1 MIRGKALFNLV
12 NGAECQ
18 QKVFRVFSIVTPPKP
33 RPIPS
38 AMRAYDDRRR
48 DPQSEIHIFEVTKFL
63 RFMRQVVA
71 ARLRA
76 ARRGTRITAVSCT
89 PCYPPRVL
97 GCSADLRWLD
107 SAVGD
112 WKSTLRADRY
122 PSLTW

>member
-1 MIRGKALFNLV
+1 M
-12 NGAECQ
+12 
-18 QKVFRVFSIVTPPKP
+18 FSIVTPPPK

-76 ARRGTRITAVSCT
+76 ARRGTRIAAVSCT
-89 PCYPPRVL
+89 PRVL